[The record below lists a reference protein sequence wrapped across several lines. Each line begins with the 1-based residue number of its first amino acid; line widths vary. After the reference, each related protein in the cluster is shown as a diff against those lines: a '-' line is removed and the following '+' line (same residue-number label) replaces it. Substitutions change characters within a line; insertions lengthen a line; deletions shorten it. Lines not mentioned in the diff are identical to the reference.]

1 MGGWSTTY
9 IFVYVIIYAHYV
21 YTRKYMYTHTFL
33 DNLILNLW
41 TNFKVKIIQA
51 LKYFSLR
58 HTMYQRQTHQQSD
71 EKCIGRN
78 EETFTDIA
86 LMKELNTRGK
96 TEKSI
101 QISFLSNEPLVFMN
115 A

>member
-1 MGGWSTTY
+1 
-9 IFVYVIIYAHYV
+9 
-21 YTRKYMYTHTFL
+21 MYTHTFL
-33 DNLILNLW
+33 DNPTLSLW

-58 HTMYQRQTHQQSD
+58 DTMYQRESHQQSD
-71 EKCIGRN
+71 EKCIGRD
-78 EETFTDIA
+78 EGTFPAIA
-86 LMKELNTRGK
+86 LMKELNIRGK

-101 QISFLSNEPLVFMN
+101 QISFLSDELLVFMN

>member
-1 MGGWSTTY
+1 
-9 IFVYVIIYAHYV
+9 
-21 YTRKYMYTHTFL
+21 
-33 DNLILNLW
+33 
-41 TNFKVKIIQA
+41 
-51 LKYFSLR
+51 
-58 HTMYQRQTHQQSD
+58 MYQRQIPQQSD

-86 LMKELNTRGK
+86 LMKELNIRGK

-115 A
+115 S